1 MSAPENTE
9 QAIEALI
16 PPLTAAEQAKAL
28 MAAVLSVP
36 LTDDQAIAL
45 AQVYALLAVA
55 DALTQTQTPTED

>member
-28 MAAVLSVP
+28 TTAVLSVP

-55 DALTQTQTPTED
+55 DALTQTPTAAED